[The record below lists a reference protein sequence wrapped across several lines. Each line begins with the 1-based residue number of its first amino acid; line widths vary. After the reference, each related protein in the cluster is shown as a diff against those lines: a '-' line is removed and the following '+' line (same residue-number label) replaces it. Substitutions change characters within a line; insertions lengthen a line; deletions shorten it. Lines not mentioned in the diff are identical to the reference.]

1 MSGEPL
7 LEVRGLS
14 KSFGRRAMLTGVGLN
29 VGPGELVGVTGENGS
44 GKSTR

>member
-14 KSFGRRAMLTGVGLN
+14 KSFGRHAVLAGV
-29 VGPGELVGVTGENGS
+29 EL
-44 GKSTR
+44 

>member
-7 LEVRGLS
+7 LEVRCLS
-14 KSFGRRAMLTGVGLN
+14 KSFGRHAVLAGVELK